1 MNVMNDPVAIERDI
15 WSRLVAAAAEP
26 KHPWHWPAI
35 ANVSLDGA
43 PTVRTIVLRDVDEVA
58 RTFRFFTDLRSPK
71 IGMIRSDPR
80 VEFCFNDGPAN
91 MQLRV
96 SASAKVLSDGEEVD
110 ERWGTVPPP
119 TRAAYAQTTASG
131 KPISQ
136 WQPKAQVTG
145 EAGRENF
152 AVVRCKV
159 NAIDW
164 LKLDPAGHYRIRF
177 TYSGASMTWTWLAP

>member
-1 MNVMNDPVAIERDI
+1 MNDPVAIEKDI
-15 WSRLVAAAAEP
+15 WSRLVAASADP
-26 KHPWHWPAI
+26 KHPWHWPAV

-43 PTVRTIVLRDVDEVA
+43 AVVRTIVLREVDEAA
-58 RTFRFFTDLRSPK
+58 RRLVFFTDLRSPK
-71 IGMIRSDPR
+71 IAMIRRDPR

-96 SASAKVLSDGEEVD
+96 STSAEVLSDGAEVD
-110 ERWGTVPPP
+110 ERWRSVPPP
-119 TRAAYAQTTASG
+119 TRAAYAQSPASG
-131 KPISQ
+131 TPIAQ

-152 AVVRCKV
+152 AIVRCKV

-177 TYSGASMTWTWLAP
+177 TYGGEQMTWTWLAP